1 MMGRDKTGDEL
12 LKIVKEDISY
22 AQTTYGVKIISVVT
36 DDGPDGKKMRRLIKA
51 DCDLGLATF
60 ECWAHQASLITGNY
74 LSIQEEWMKASFG
87 AHDIIKWFNNHSK
100 ALALLQKHQT
110 DVSGHPLALLLP
122 VPMRWTSQFT
132 SMHRLLTQKDIIN
145 GCVSTY
151 RPTLILAGGNRRE
164 QIEKASEIIEL
175 CRDDSFWLNLERYEY
190 STSH

>member
-12 LKIVKEDISY
+12 LKIVKEDITY
-22 AQTTYGVKIISVVT
+22 AQTTYGVKVISVVT
-36 DDGPDGKKMRRLIKA
+36 DDSPDGKKMWQLIKA
-51 DCDLGLATF
+51 KKEMGVATL

-74 LSIQEEWMKASFG
+74 LSIQEEWMKASFQ

-110 DVSGHPLALLLP
+110 DVSGRPLALLLP
-122 VPMRWTSQFT
+122 VPTQWTSQFT

-151 RPTLILAGGNRRE
+151 RSKLLLAGGNRRD
-164 QIEKASEIIEL
+164 QVEKATDIIDL
-175 CRDDSFWLNLERYEY
+175 CRDDNFWLNLERYVRRA
-190 STSH
+190 